1 LAYFSQLCLGASKED
16 MGKKGIELQNCVLWR
31 VILRKMKIGDMGKRR
46 GFKFGAM
53 EMWNDA
59 SSVVVVS
66 TVYGRVS
73 SVKEE
78 KE

>member
-1 LAYFSQLCLGASKED
+1 
-16 MGKKGIELQNCVLWR
+16 
-31 VILRKMKIGDMGKRR
+31 MKIGDMGKRR